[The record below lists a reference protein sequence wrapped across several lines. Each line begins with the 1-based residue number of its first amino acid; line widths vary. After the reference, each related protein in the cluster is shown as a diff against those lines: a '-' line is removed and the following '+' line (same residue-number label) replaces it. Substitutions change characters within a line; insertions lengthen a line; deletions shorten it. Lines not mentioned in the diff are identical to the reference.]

1 MEGHLDAVVGKRLKG
16 VESCCSAWGGGALL
30 NSAIFWWPC
39 LWLYWGCY
47 RKKSIR
53 MRWCH
58 MLTYDSI
65 ELGSRGVW
73 RRAVGWRKSHVEHSV
88 TLDLT
93 VPRVVS
99 DNEDWF
105 DFSLLSYGFG
115 DSPWS
120 SPFEM
125 KGWWWEGAALNVLR
139 GTLGGCTNMWIKVY
153 CICLLQWS
161 CKEELHETFSPCF
174 PPRKIPL
181 DFPLLLHIMF
191 LAPTGALHVTMLHYR
206 STPTQATFVNF
217 HS

>member
-1 MEGHLDAVVGKRLKG
+1 MHANVNTRGVGENVRQNEMVASADMYDG
-16 VESCCSAWGGGALL
+16 V
-30 NSAIFWWPC
+30 
-39 LWLYWGCY
+39 
-47 RKKSIR
+47 
-53 MRWCH
+53 
-58 MLTYDSI
+58 TYDSV
-65 ELGSRGVW
+65 ELGSRRVW
-73 RRAVGWRKSHVEHSV
+73 WRAVGWRKSHVEHSV

-125 KGWWWEGAALNVLR
+125 KGWWWERPTLNVLR

-174 PPRKIPL
+174 LPVRYPL
-181 DFPLLLHIMF
+181 IF
-191 LAPTGALHVTMLHYR
+191 LCCYI
-206 STPTQATFVNF
+206 SCF
-217 HS
+217 